1 MGKVSER
8 SYFLVQSWMVTKL
21 GLKSVER
28 DCYAIIYGYSQD
40 GESEY
45 HGSLAYMAE
54 LTGYSRQT
62 ICNALKSLVEK
73 DLILK
78 EDYDISGVRLC
89 KYRVNLNILRSSSLN
104 GVKESLTGVKGAC
117 TNNIY
122 NIDTNISKDTS
133 ELSAEPIFEFGMPDE
148 KPKQNLYQKCASHIY
163 SFTEDHNVQK
173 ALFEYLDF
181 LLEKSR
187 SEKKPIYE
195 NQWKGLLKKL
205 KDIDDKVG
213 SIQYS
218 IQKGYVGFYEP
229 PTQFTNTTPDT
240 NKAAQHNSRPEDW
253 ARNADGSL
261 VVF

>member
-1 MGKVSER
+1 MGKISNDN
-8 SYFLVQSWMVTKL
+8 YITIQGWMVNDL
-21 GLKSVER
+21 NLKGNELLI
-28 DCYAIIYGYSQD
+28 YAIIFGFSQNGENKYD
-40 GESEY
+40 GGLQY
-45 HGSLAYMAE
+45 LADW
-54 LTGYSRQT
+54 TNSTKQGVQK
-62 ICNALKSLVEK
+62 ALKNLVNEGL
-73 DLILK
+73 LIK
-78 EDYDISGVRLC
+78 ED
-89 KYRVNLNILRSSSLN
+89 RVINK
-104 GVKESLTGVKGAC
+104 VKFCSYCAVVDGMQQSCMGMQQSC

-122 NIDTNISKDTS
+122 NISNSNSKDTS

-229 PTQFTNTTPDT
+229 PTQFTSTTPDT
-240 NKAAQHNSRPEDW
+240 NKAVQHNSRPEDW

>member
-1 MGKVSER
+1 MDKISPDNYIVIQG
-8 SYFLVQSWMVTKL
+8 WMVTDLKL
-21 GLKSVER
+21 KGNELLI
-28 DCYAIIYGYSQD
+28 YAIIYGFTQD
-40 GESEY
+40 GDSMFN
-45 HGSLAYMAE
+45 GSSSYLASWCGCSKPTV
-54 LTGYSRQT
+54 LS
-62 ICNALKSLVEK
+62 ALNSLVK
-73 DLILK
+73 KQLLYK
-78 EDYDISGVRLC
+78 EEYLNNSGVRLC
-89 KYRVNLNILRSSSLN
+89 RYQVYGGGKKSLPP
-104 GVKESLTGVKGAC
+104 GKESLP
-117 TNNIY
+117 NNIY

-218 IQKGYVGFYEP
+218 IQKGYIGFYEP

-240 NKAAQHNSRPEDW
+240 NKAVQHNSLPEDW
-253 ARNADGSL
+253 ARNPDGSL